1 MLYRAYGPEQRARVA
16 RTVIVPVLLGPGI
29 APVLGG
35 ALTQTLSWRWVFFVN
50 IPVGLATLAFAH
62 RFLREYRGDSRGRLD
77 WRGLILSGASLSA
90 LMYAVSEGSVQGW
103 SSPEILVTGI
113 GGVGGLLLFARQA
126 LHRTDPI
133 LRLGLLRDRLFRA
146 TNIVFAFTTGP
157 FLGSLYLTPIF
168 LQEVLH
174 QSPLGSGTT
183 TFVEAIG
190 VIVAAQTLG
199 RLYPRL
205 GPRIMAGIGSA
216 GLAIYMG
223 LFLLIDAHTNLWLV
237 RALMFYGGAC
247 NSGTFLSLQS
257 SMFTTIS
264 SEDTGHASA
273 IYNTQRQSSI
283 AVNIAV
289 LTTVVTGVG
298 GGGLAAFHG
307 AYLVGTIIS
316 VVGAV
321 LAWTLI
327 RTEDA
332 RSTMIPAR

>member
-1 MLYRAYGPEQRARVA
+1 
-16 RTVIVPVLLGPGI
+16 
-29 APVLGG
+29 
-35 ALTQTLSWRWVFFVN
+35 
-50 IPVGLATLAFAH
+50 
-62 RFLREYRGDSRGRLD
+62 
-77 WRGLILSGASLSA
+77 
-90 LMYAVSEGSVQGW
+90 MYAVSEGSVQGW
-103 SSPEILVTGI
+103 SAPEILITGI
-113 GGVGGLLLFARQA
+113 GGVRGLLLFARQA
-126 LHRTDPI
+126 LHGTDPI

-146 TNIVFAFTTGP
+146 TNTVFPFTTGP

-190 VIVAAQTLG
+190 VILAAQTLG

-205 GPRIMAGIGSA
+205 GPRIMAGFGSA

-223 LFLLIDAHTNLWLV
+223 LFLLIDSHTNLWLV
-237 RALMFYGGAC
+237 RALMFFGGAC
-247 NSGTFLSLQS
+247 NSATFLALQS

-264 SEDTGHASA
+264 SADTGHASA

-283 AVNIAV
+283 AINIAV

-307 AYLVGTIIS
+307 AYLAGTILS
-316 VVGAV
+316 VVGTV